1 MAVLP
6 CFQIKSNQWIFWHA
20 KYALFI
26 ILLSGCLTP
35 TEIKTDRQGNTLVV
49 SGRVSNLPDQSLL
62 TVGLTAESE
71 RLPFP
76 VSGAIVNLYEEG
88 QLIGVYAE
96 DTTIPGNYSLHDF
109 VGVPGKMYHVKITL
123 QDNRMYE
130 SVPEKMPDDSGSVSA
145 YFQVARE
152 EFVDF
157 EGILVNQPVV
167 RVFGNSIL
175 PPPENQFMKWQ
186 VDEVFMIFGGPLA
199 CFVTQPADPQFL
211 VLLDRKN
218 LIATEYPGQ
227 FLARRVVDYSFMSK
241 HYFVTYQSTITKD
254 AFDYWRKVQI
264 VASQDGS
271 MFDIPPATIT
281 GNLKSINDPSEK
293 VLGYFEAT
301 HQTLHRFFL
310 TTFDF
315 PFPMNYTDCTGNGSG
330 IPPPRCLN
338 CLVVKNSSYVRPPWF

>member
-1 MAVLP
+1 MSDLP
-6 CFQIKSNQWIFWHA
+6 RFQIKSTLWILRYS
-20 KYALFI
+20 KNALFI

-35 TEIKTDRQGNTLVV
+35 TEIKTTRGGGVLVV

-62 TVGLTAESE
+62 SVGLTAESE

-76 VSGAIVNLYEEG
+76 VSGAIVNLYEED
-88 QLIGVYAE
+88 QLMGVYTE
-96 DTTIPGNYSLHDF
+96 DTIIPGNYMLHDF
-109 VGVPGKMYHVKITL
+109 VGIPGKVYHVKITL
-123 QDNRMYE
+123 EDNRMYE
-130 SVPEKMPDDSGSVSA
+130 SAPEKMPDDSGTVSA

-175 PPPENQFMKWQ
+175 PPSENQFMKWQ
-186 VDEVFMIFGGPLA
+186 VDEVFMIFGGPLP
-199 CFVTQPADPQFL
+199 CFVTQAADPQFL

-218 LIATEYPGQ
+218 LVGTEYPGQ

-281 GNLKSINDPSEK
+281 GNLRSINDPSEK

-310 TTFDF
+310 TTYDF
-315 PFPMNYTDCTGNGSG
+315 PFTMNYTDCTGNGSG

-338 CLVVKNSSYVRPPWF
+338 CLVVKNSSLVRPPWF

>member
-1 MAVLP
+1 MPDLH
-6 CFQIKSNQWIFWHA
+6 FFLIKSTQWILRHS
-20 KYALFI
+20 KNALFI

-35 TEIKTDRQGNTLVV
+35 TEIKTTRQGNTLVV
-49 SGRVSNLPDQSLL
+49 SGRVSSLPDQSLL
-62 TVGLTAESE
+62 FVGLTAESE

-76 VSGAIVNLYEEG
+76 VSGAIVNLYEED
-88 QLIGVYAE
+88 QLRDVYAE
-96 DTTIPGNYSLHDF
+96 DTTIPGNYALPDF
-109 VGVPGKMYHVKITL
+109 VGTPGKMYHVKIIL
-123 QDNRMYE
+123 PNNRMYE
-130 SVPEKMPDDSGSVSA
+130 SAPEKMPGESGSVST
-145 YFQVARE
+145 YFQIERE
-152 EFVDF
+152 EFIDY
-157 EGILVNQPVV
+157 EGLLVNQPVV
-167 RVFGNSIL
+167 RVIGNSIL

-186 VDEVFMIFGGPLA
+186 VDEVFMIFGGPLP

-218 LIATEYPGQ
+218 LVATEYPRQ

-254 AFDYWRKVQI
+254 AFDYWRKVRI
-264 VASQDGS
+264 LASQDGS

-281 GNLKSINDPSEK
+281 GNLRSINDPSEK

-310 TTFDF
+310 TTYDF
-315 PFPMNYTDCTGNGSG
+315 PFTMNYTDCTGNGSG

-338 CLVVKNSSYVRPPWF
+338 CLVVKNSSLVRPPWF